1 MEFLSVSSSVFSD
14 ELFREMAK
22 KMKKIKHF
30 QVIKDDANFTAK
42 NISQYFPE
50 GLESIVLKPHM
61 IEFE

>member
-1 MEFLSVSSSVFSD
+1 
-14 ELFREMAK
+14 MAK

-50 GLESIVLKPHM
+50 GLESIILKPHM